1 MFNLF
6 WVLLWDDD
14 SHPNALWSLWTPHCQ
29 FKAIAIELGVRGGGM
44 VWTLWCNNS
53 TRGLFWRGLLLG
65 NRKANYVATFYTL
78 STRPHYGPF
87 MYHVDVHCT
96 VCKQLWISCKTL
108 TSSRLR
114 RFCLYN
120 KMLICCCMNKNWVV
134 SQHGTTKICT
144 TNNLFSTYTHIQYS
158 TVEAAGTN

>member
-29 FKAIAIELGVRGGGM
+29 FKAIAIELGVRGGWYGLNSLM
-44 VWTLWCNNS
+44 QQQHTWAFLEGPSSGQQESQLCCYILHLINAAPLWPI
-53 TRGLFWRGLLLG
+53 
-65 NRKANYVATFYTL
+65 YVP
-78 STRPHYGPF
+78 RW
-87 MYHVDVHCT
+87 CT